1 MSPIRVIAGSAKGK
15 KLKMVPGDS
24 TRPVTDRVKEA
35 FFNIIRLDLP
45 GCAFLDVF
53 AGTGSVGIEA
63 LSQGAGFVRFV
74 EKNRRALQIVRE
86 NLKHTELESGAEVLQ
101 VDAFLLLQRPTDR
114 EFDYIYIAPPQYK
127 GLWSKAVKALD
138 GNPGLLVD
146 DGWAIAQIDPRE
158 YEPLALENLEEFDQ
172 RRYGNTLLV
181 FYERIEAD
189 EQQDTG

>member
-45 GCAFLDVF
+45 GCAFLDLF

-63 LSQGAGFVRFV
+63 LSQGAGFVRFA
-74 EKNRRALQIVRE
+74 EKNRRALQVLRE
-86 NLKHTELESGAEVLQ
+86 NLKLTDLESSAEVLP
-101 VDAFLLLQRPTDR
+101 VDAFALTQRRPDR
-114 EFDYIYIAPPQYK
+114 RFDYIYIAPPQYK
-127 GLWSKAVKALD
+127 GMWSKAMLLLD
-138 GNPGLLVD
+138 ENPDLLVE
-146 DGWAIAQIDPRE
+146 DGWAIVQIDPKE
-158 YEPLALENLEEFDQ
+158 YEPLSLVTLDEFDQ

-189 EQQDTG
+189 ER